1 MLLRYRLEG
10 SGPPLL
16 LIHGWGVTYA
26 TWQNLAP
33 LLRPYFQ
40 LIMIELPGVG
50 GSPQVAT
57 NQPYYQ
63 ACAEAIE
70 EVRCVLGIRQWHVLA
85 YSSGTR
91 AAEAYV
97 QRYPQSIIRVIFLCP
112 TYILEI
118 WALLLRI
125 LDAPHPLPLRL
136 WVLSDWRL
144 RGLVRTFGFNGQRT
158 DYTYAWTSEIEL
170 QSSDTLLRSLREMP
184 GNGRAPFNIPAV
196 PTLFI
201 WGGKDVL
208 IAPPRSLGPDDVVI
222 PANHSAP
229 MLAAPYVA
237 EVVLPF
243 LMEGRK
249 ISVYQQP
256 QRASYSRRG
265 EKILSIERKRPVARR
280 QKRSGRRFSL
290 RKQGIL
296 QLVQRTQSAQRLQ
309 QMQRIK

>member
-1 MLLRYRLEG
+1 MLRYRLDG

-40 LIMIELPGVG
+40 LVMIELPGVG
-50 GSPQVAT
+50 GSPQVAPH
-57 NQPYYQ
+57 QPYYH

-70 EVRCVLGIRQWHVLA
+70 EVRCALGIKQWYVLA

-97 QRYPQSIIRVIFLCP
+97 QRYPQSIMRVIFLCP

-118 WALLLRI
+118 WAQLLR
-125 LDAPHPLPLRL
+125 LLNAPHPLTLRQ

-144 RGLVRTFGFNGQRT
+144 RGLVRTFGFNGERS
-158 DYTYAWTSEIEL
+158 DYTYVWTHEIEL

-184 GNGRAPFNIPAV
+184 GRGRAPFNIPSV
-196 PTLFI
+196 PTLFV
-201 WGGKDVL
+201 WGGQDVL
-208 IAPPRSLGPDDVVI
+208 IAPPRPLGPDDVII

-243 LMEGRK
+243 LLDGKK
-249 ISVYQQP
+249 ISIYQP
-256 QRASYSRRG
+256 QRRVRYSRRSSALLRG
-265 EKILSIERKRPVARR
+265 ERKRPTRR

-290 RKQGIL
+290 RRPKVVPQR
-296 QLVQRTQSAQRLQ
+296 VQ
-309 QMQRIK
+309 

>member
-1 MLLRYRLEG
+1 MLRYRLEG

-26 TWQNLAP
+26 IWQNLAP

-50 GSPQVAT
+50 GSPQVDS

-70 EVRCVLGIRQWHVLA
+70 EVRCALGVKQWYVLA

-97 QRYPQSIIRVIFLCP
+97 QRYPQSIMRVIFLCP
-112 TYILEI
+112 IYLLEI
-118 WALLLRI
+118 WALLLR
-125 LDAPHPLPLRL
+125 LLNAPHPLTLRQ

-144 RGLVRTFGFNGQRT
+144 YSLVRTFGFNGQRH
-158 DYTYAWTSEIEL
+158 DYTYVWTNEIKL
-170 QSSDTLLRSLREMP
+170 QSLETLTRTLREMP
-184 GNGRAPFNIPAV
+184 GGGRAPFNLPAV

-201 WGGKDVL
+201 WGGNDFL
-208 IAPPRSLGPDDVVI
+208 IAPPRSPGPNDVVI

-229 MLAAPYVA
+229 MLAAPDVA

-249 ISVYQQP
+249 VLIYQP
-256 QRASYSRRG
+256 QLRTYYASRG
-265 EKILSIERKRPVARR
+265 EAPLSIERKRLVARR
-280 QKRSGRRFSL
+280 QKRVGKRFLL
-290 RKQGIL
+290 RKQGAL
-296 QLVQRTQSAQRLQ
+296 QL
-309 QMQRIK
+309 IH